1 MPHPNPRRR
10 TGRRTGPALLG
21 ATTAAACALALAA
34 PGALRA
40 DAADLTAGPVQRG
53 IATFSERPTADQ
65 VDALRDLGLTVQ
77 PMRSLPLVLV
87 AGPSGALAAAVTRG
101 VAQDVYPDERL
112 QYHDTASTN
121 VMSSSPSAARGL
133 RARGFT
139 GKGVTVGVIDS
150 GCDATHPDLADHVVK
165 NEILLSPEYANQQP
179 SKDNTLVVP
188 VDQAPMSNSDLG
200 SGHGTHVAGIIAA
213 DSSSVSD
220 GSRLGVAPDAKLACF
235 AIGAVITTTAVVTAF
250 DRILSTKGHFGIDV
264 INNSWGNS
272 FRQFDPRDPV
282 NVATR
287 AAARA
292 GMTVVFS
299 AGNSGYE
306 NAQASVSPF
315 NQAPWVISV
324 AAGTVKRQRGD
335 FSSNGLR
342 FDNSLAQAI
351 GAGGHTV
358 ATRDRIGLVH
368 PDLTAPGVDI
378 SSSCDTTG
386 TVIGP
391 CPPGENAEASGTS
404 MAAPHVAG
412 AAAVLLQAQPRLTP
426 RQVRRAMEATASP
439 VRDAQG
445 DPVPFWQAG
454 YGHVNLDRAVALVRG
469 DGWRDRLAAA
479 SARADRRVLGSDAW
493 RVPRSDLFQHDA
505 PPLTLGGSDTRTYK
519 VKVAEAVDKLHVVL
533 VYPTPGTAANLAQ
546 YSATVTGPSGRTL
559 GTTRT
564 SVSQSHGTAVV
575 TVPAARAGTYT
586 FTVSGDYA
594 VSDPDTIDSDS
605 VNGRVVFLQVAH
617 LVRD

>member
-1 MPHPNPRRR
+1 MSR
-10 TGRRTGPALLG
+10 PALIG
-21 ATTAAACALALAA
+21 AATAAACALALTA
-34 PGALRA
+34 PGALPA
-40 DAADLTAGPVQRG
+40 DAAGLGAGPVQRG
-53 IATFSERPTADQ
+53 IATFASMPTTDQ
-65 VDALRDLGLTVQ
+65 VDALRSLGLAVQ

-87 AGPSGALAAAVTRG
+87 AGPAGALAKATG

-112 QYHDTASTN
+112 EYLDTASTN
-121 VMSSSPSAARGL
+121 VMSSSTSAAKGL
-133 RARGFT
+133 RAKGFT

-165 NEILLSPEYANQQP
+165 NEILLSPEYANQTP
-179 SKDNTLVVP
+179 TEDNTLVVP
-188 VDQAPMSNSDLG
+188 VDQSPVSNTDLG

-213 DSSSVSD
+213 DSSSVDD

-235 AIGAVITTTAVVTAF
+235 AIGAVISTTAVVTAF

-272 FRQFDPRDPV
+272 FRQFDPKDPV

-287 AAARA
+287 AATRA
-292 GMTVVFS
+292 GMTVVFA

-306 NAQASVSPF
+306 NAEASVSPF

-324 AAGTVKRQRGD
+324 AASDLKRHRGD

-342 FDNSLAQAI
+342 FDNSLATAI

-358 ATRDRIGLVH
+358 ATGDRVGLVH
-368 PDLTAPGVDI
+368 PDVSAPGVDI

-391 CPPGENAEASGTS
+391 CPPGENTEASGTS

-426 RQVRRAMEATASP
+426 GQVRLAMQATASP
-439 VRDAQG
+439 VRDANG
-445 DPVPFWQAG
+445 NALPFWQVG
-454 YGHVNLDRAVALVRG
+454 YGHVNLDKAVALVRG
-469 DGWRDRLAAA
+469 DGWRERLAAA
-479 SARADRRVLGSDAW
+479 AAKADRRVLAADGW
-493 RVPRSDLFQHDA
+493 KVPRSDLFQYDA
-505 PPLTLGGSDTRTYK
+505 PPLALGGSDSATYK
-519 VKVAEAVDKLHVVL
+519 VKVASATEKLHLVL

-546 YSATVTGPSGRTL
+546 YSATVTAPGGTVL
-559 GTTRT
+559 GTTTT
-564 SVSQSHGTAVV
+564 SITQSHGTAVL
-575 TVPAARAGTYT
+575 TVPAAAAGTYT
-586 FTVSGDYA
+586 IDVSGDWSI
-594 VSDPDTIDSDS
+594 SDPDTVDSDS

-617 LVRD
+617 LVRG